1 MKLSVDQNINMEKKV
16 INKYKARMN
25 YTHGKLPLIANHS
38 KTRVEIGSDCF
49 LGKVSKDYLSNG
61 FLKSL

>member
-25 YTHGKLPLIANHS
+25 YTHGKLPLI
-38 KTRVEIGSDCF
+38 KRVAIF
-49 LGKVSKDYLSNG
+49 LGKNFKKNKFML
-61 FLKSL
+61 L

>member
-1 MKLSVDQNINMEKKV
+1 MVSYHSLKGLQIFWARTSKKYV
-16 INKYKARMN
+16 YVVV
-25 YTHGKLPLIANHS
+25 IANHS